1 MAKANELKTKE
12 SNGNLTANPAFKEP
26 KRKQKHIT

>member
-12 SNGNLTANPAFKEP
+12 SKGNLTANPAFKEP